1 MKKMTS
7 FLALVLALSIP
18 SGAYAAEA
26 KLDDNNNFVI
36 DNYDD
41 VYLDLKLENI
51 EESKDVPWNS
61 VPVDDDGNAVIDFPD
76 GTSVKIENADKDKNL
91 VVDQVTEKE
100 ALDWLNSVMGK
111 KSENTVAFHIY
122 YIDGDSILP
131 ANGIK
136 VTINIDKDQVNSVK
150 ADGTVSSLKCEES
163 DAEISFVTDDAPF
176 HVLGTKTPESSS
188 DISPDSTGKK
198 DDSLQNSSQTAV
210 QNVNKDGDKS
220 PNTGLGAGAALTM
233 LLLGAVAVSVS
244 KRTKDK

>member
-1 MKKMTS
+1 MEM
-7 FLALVLALSIP
+7 LLL
-18 SGAYAAEA
+18 
-26 KLDDNNNFVI
+26 
-36 DNYDD
+36 
-41 VYLDLKLENI
+41 
-51 EESKDVPWNS
+51 
-61 VPVDDDGNAVIDFPD
+61 
-76 GTSVKIENADKDKNL
+76 KDKNL

-176 HVLGTKTPESSS
+176 YVLGTKAPESSS

>member
-1 MKKMTS
+1 MKKMTL

-26 KLDDNNNFVI
+26 KLDDNNTTANG
-36 DNYDD
+36 N
-41 VYLDLKLENI
+41 VYAVYTE
-51 EESKDVPWNS
+51 DVPWNS

-76 GTSVKIENADKDKNL
+76 ADKDKNL

-176 HVLGTKTPESSS
+176 YVLGTKAPESSS

>member
-26 KLDDNNNFVI
+26 KLDDNNATANG
-36 DNYDD
+36 N
-41 VYLDLKLENI
+41 VYAVYTE
-51 EESKDVPWNS
+51 DVPWNS

-150 ADGTVSSLKCEES
+150 GDGTVSSLKCEES
-163 DAEISFVTDDAPF
+163 DAEISFVTDAPF
-176 HVLGTKTPESSS
+176 YVLGTKAPESSS

-244 KRTKDK
+244 KKTKDK

>member
-1 MKKMTS
+1 MRKMTS

-26 KLDDNNNFVI
+26 KLDDNNTTANG
-36 DNYDD
+36 N
-41 VYLDLKLENI
+41 VYAVYTE
-51 EESKDVPWNS
+51 DVPWNS

-150 ADGTVSSLKCEES
+150 GDGTVSSLKCEES
-163 DAEISFVTDDAPF
+163 GAEISFVTDDAPF
-176 HVLGTKTPESSS
+176 YVLGTKASESSS

>member
-18 SGAYAAEA
+18 SGVYAAEA
-26 KLDDNNNFVI
+26 KLDD
-36 DNYDD
+36 DNTTANGN
-41 VYLDLKLENI
+41 VYAVYTE
-51 EESKDVPWNS
+51 DVPWNS
-61 VPVDDDGNAVIDFPD
+61 VPVDDDGNAVVDFPD
-76 GTSVKIENADKDKNL
+76 GTSVKIENADTDKNL
-91 VVDQVTEKE
+91 VVDQVTDKE
-100 ALDWLNSVMGK
+100 ALDWLN
-111 KSENTVAFHIY
+111 TVAYHIY
-122 YIDGDSILP
+122 YIDGDTILP

-136 VTINIDKDQVNSVK
+136 VTINTDKDQAHSVK

-163 DAEISFVTDDAPF
+163 DTEISFVTDDAPF
-176 HVLGTKTPESSS
+176 YVLGTKTPESSS